1 MKASDLPGLGVEPNY
16 DVLGEPVSEISQ
28 LMNKQ
33 MNKGKI
39 KIGFI
44 GAGYMGYGI
53 ALNLVN
59 NYNLTVFAHK
69 NRKPIDDLVQK
80 RCKRSN

>member
-1 MKASDLPGLGVEPNY
+1 
-16 DVLGEPVSEISQ
+16 
-28 LMNKQ
+28 

-80 RCKRSN
+80 RCKRRN

>member
-1 MKASDLPGLGVEPNY
+1 
-16 DVLGEPVSEISQ
+16 
-28 LMNKQ
+28 MNKQ